1 MLKSLFESSID
12 KLNIPADMKSAIKKI
27 NNICLEAEG
36 DETSKNVE
44 KAIGNVGSNTGMF
57 NQHMSAEEA
66 KARYDAQQ
74 KEKAAKE
81 GQNDA
86 KSQTQVAKA
95 DEKKEES
102 AHKNSEV
109 NVSNNTAPLQDND
122 LGYTPLGEEDKKKAE
137 QLNAEQE
144 RKEKEEKEKQQ
155 DDNVPTTIDSAKSD
169 DDIWKVLNNL
179 QKKAVKNRGT
189 AEGEKWRQKLEDE
202 YQKATSTRNFKRV
215 KGLEMTIYNKSNPQA
230 PTAEGK
236 PKEENTDVNNAKSN
250 DEAYEILKNLQD
262 KAVKNRGTEDGE
274 KWRKKLEEE
283 YDKAVRNGQT
293 QRVKGFEMTIYNKG
307 NQQTQTTE
315 GKPEQSNNQNTE
327 QQKTQAATSGEQQN
341 QPKANGEQT
350 AQSSANA
357 EQQTQAAESSEQQAQ
372 QKVNGEQQT
381 QTAESNEQQAQNN
394 AKPAATNFKK
404 GADVATVQFFLKAT
418 KPQTNLVCDGILGPK
433 TITAIQQTTDIIPS
447 GKMDQKTQEE
457 FNRLLAEAK
466 QKVIPIQKQLGVTAD
481 GLIGK
486 QTLGAMRKAN
496 MDVASVFNKKP
507 TAPQT
512 QVANNQ
518 GGNNANGAA
527 NQGNINLLDRKFDES
542 KAQQQLK
549 NKYISQKQYNIWK
562 AFGIAPI
569 YQREHPKETQNQ
581 IAQILKET
589 KKQQGGQQQGGQQ
602 QASQQKGVQQKA
614 GQQNALKED
623 VAVKNPDKT
632 SQKGTKENPN
642 TEYVSGTVSLM
653 NMPKDEKKVYD
664 EEYQKSLKANL
675 KPGKN
680 EQIAMDTADLDAK
693 TAVLRYRKNK
703 GRPTQQQSAQQKAGQ
718 QTGKQNVQQ
727 QPQQVAK
734 QGNVQPAQQGGQS
747 NAKNNDYYSKTTQNG
762 VTTTVSGGTVS
773 YINLPPDEKKVYDD
787 AEKKAIENYIK
798 NGNSERTARSKANM
812 NANAAVIRYRQ
823 RKAKKTS

>member
-12 KLNIPADMKSAIKKI
+12 KLHIPADMKDAIKQI

-102 AHKNSEV
+102 AHKNSE
-109 NVSNNTAPLQDND
+109 
-122 LGYTPLGEEDKKKAE
+122 
-137 QLNAEQE
+137 
-144 RKEKEEKEKQQ
+144 

-202 YQKATSTRNFKRV
+202 YQKATSTRNFKRA
-215 KGLEMTIYNKSNPQA
+215 KGLEMTIYNK
-230 PTAEGK
+230 G
-236 PKEENTDVNNAKSN
+236 
-250 DEAYEILKNLQD
+250 
-262 KAVKNRGTEDGE
+262 
-274 KWRKKLEEE
+274 
-283 YDKAVRNGQT
+283 
-293 QRVKGFEMTIYNKG
+293 NKQ
-307 NQQTQTTE
+307 NQTTE
-315 GKPEQSNNQNTE
+315 GKPEQSNNQTTE
-327 QQKTQAATSGEQQN
+327 QPQTQAATSGEQQN
-341 QPKANGEQT
+341 QQKANGEQT
-350 AQSSANA
+350 AQPAANA
-357 EQQTQAAESSEQQAQ
+357 EQKTQAAESSEQQAQ
-372 QKVNGEQQT
+372 QKVNGEQTTQPAANAEQQT

-486 QTLGAMRKAN
+486 QTLGAMQKAN

-549 NKYISQKQYNIWK
+549 NKYISQKEYNIWK

-569 YQREHPKETQNQ
+569 YQRRYPKETQNQ

-589 KKQQGGQQQGGQQ
+589 KKQQGGQQ

-623 VAVKNPDKT
+623 VAVKSPDKT
-632 SQKGTKENPN
+632 SPKGTKENPN

-718 QTGKQNVQQ
+718 QNGKQNVQQ

-734 QGNVQPAQQGGQS
+734 QGNGQPAQPGGQS

-762 VTTTVSGGTVS
+762 VTTTISGGTVS

-798 NGNSERTARSKANM
+798 KGNSEWNARRKASM

>member
-74 KEKAAKE
+74 KENAAKE

-102 AHKNSEV
+102 AHKNSE
-109 NVSNNTAPLQDND
+109 
-122 LGYTPLGEEDKKKAE
+122 
-137 QLNAEQE
+137 
-144 RKEKEEKEKQQ
+144 

-230 PTAEGK
+230 PTTEEK

-357 EQQTQAAESSEQQAQ
+357 EQQTQAAESNEQQAQ
-372 QKVNGEQQT
+372 QKVNGEQTTQPAANT
-381 QTAESNEQQAQNN
+381 EQQTAESNEQQAQNN

-404 GADVATVQFFLKAT
+404 GADVATVQFFLKAI

-433 TITAIQQTTDIIPS
+433 TITAIQQTTDLIPS

-527 NQGNINLLDRKFDES
+527 NQGNINLLDIKFDES

-549 NKYISQKQYNIWK
+549 NKYFSQKEYNIWK
-562 AFGIAPI
+562 AFGIAPV
-569 YQREHPKETQNQ
+569 YQRRYPKETQNQ
-581 IAQILKET
+581 IAQI
-589 KKQQGGQQQGGQQ
+589 KKQQGGQQ

-623 VAVKNPDKT
+623 VAVKSPDKT
-632 SQKGTKENPN
+632 SPKGTKENPT

-680 EQIAMDTADLDAK
+680 EQIAHDTADLDAK

-734 QGNVQPAQQGGQS
+734 QGNVQPAQQGGQQ

-798 NGNSERTARSKANM
+798 KGNSEWNARRKASM

>member
-12 KLNIPADMKSAIKKI
+12 KLNIPTDMKTAIKQI

-137 QLNAEQE
+137 QIKADQE
-144 RKEKEEKEKQQ
+144 RKEKEEK
-155 DDNVPTTIDSAKSD
+155 DNVPTTIDSAKSD

-215 KGLEMTIYNKSNPQA
+215 KGLEMTIYNKSNPPA
-230 PTAEGK
+230 PTAEEK

-357 EQQTQAAESSEQQAQ
+357 EQQTQAAES
-372 QKVNGEQQT
+372 G
-381 QTAESNEQQAQNN
+381 EQQAQNN

-486 QTLGAMRKAN
+486 QTLGAMQKAN

-527 NQGNINLLDRKFDES
+527 NQGNINLLDHKFDES
-542 KAQQQLK
+542 KAQQDLK
-549 NKYISQKQYNIWK
+549 AGYISQKRYNIWK
-562 AFGIAPI
+562 EFGIAPI
-569 YQREHPKETQNQ
+569 YQKRYPKETQNQ

-623 VAVKNPDKT
+623 VAVKTPDKT
-632 SQKGTKENPN
+632 SPKGTKENPT

-718 QTGKQNVQQ
+718 QTVKQNVQQ

-734 QGNVQPAQQGGQS
+734 QGNVQPAQQGGQQ

-798 NGNSERTARSKANM
+798 KGNSEWNARRKASM
-812 NANAAVIRYRQ
+812 NANVAVIRYRQ

>member
-27 NNICLEAEG
+27 NNICLEAE
-36 DETSKNVE
+36 ETSDNVKKSVENVSKNQ
-44 KAIGNVGSNTGMF
+44 GMF
-57 NQHMSAEEA
+57 NQHVSAEQA
-66 KARYDAQQ
+66 KAMYDAQQ
-74 KEKAAKE
+74 KENAAKS
-81 GQNDA
+81 GG
-86 KSQTQVAKA
+86 KPQTQVAKN
-95 DEKKEES
+95 DEPNAQKGTTKLKNDIMPKLIKEYGKDDPIITKLNDAIKLINDPKTLKEGSAKLRKEVYAQIIEDQGNNAPILQDIRDTIKIINTPDPKKEEPKKEEPK
-102 AHKNSEV
+102 AEEPKAEEAKAEEPAQTEETQQAQNDEGATEA
-109 NVSNNTAPLQDND
+109 NTASEAQPAQ
-122 LGYTPLGEEDKKKAE
+122 TEETKAE
-137 QLNAEQE
+137 EQPA
-144 RKEKEEKEKQQ
+144 Q
-155 DDNVPTTIDSAKSD
+155 
-169 DDIWKVLNNL
+169 
-179 QKKAVKNRGT
+179 T
-189 AEGEKWRQKLEDE
+189 AE
-202 YQKATSTRNFKRV
+202 S
-215 KGLEMTIYNKSNPQA
+215 S
-230 PTAEGK
+230 
-236 PKEENTDVNNAKSN
+236 
-250 DEAYEILKNLQD
+250 
-262 KAVKNRGTEDGE
+262 
-274 KWRKKLEEE
+274 
-283 YDKAVRNGQT
+283 
-293 QRVKGFEMTIYNKG
+293 
-307 NQQTQTTE
+307 
-315 GKPEQSNNQNTE
+315 
-327 QQKTQAATSGEQQN
+327 EQQN

-350 AQSSANA
+350 AQPAANA
-357 EQQTQAAESSEQQAQ
+357 EQKTAESSEQQAQ
-372 QKVNGEQQT
+372 
-381 QTAESNEQQAQNN
+381 NN
-394 AKPAATNFKK
+394 ANPAATNFKK

-433 TITAIQQTTDIIPS
+433 TITAIQQTEDIIPS
-447 GKMDQKTQEE
+447 GKMDQKTQEA
-457 FNRLLAEAK
+457 FNSLLAEAK

-486 QTLGAMRKAN
+486 QTLGAMQKAN

-569 YQREHPKETQNQ
+569 YQREYPKETQNQ

-623 VAVKNPDKT
+623 VAVKSPDKT
-632 SQKGTKENPN
+632 SPKGTKENPT

-703 GRPTQQQSAQQKAGQ
+703 GRPIQQQSAQQKAGQ
-718 QTGKQNVQQ
+718 QNGKQNVQQ

-734 QGNVQPAQQGGQS
+734 QGNAQPAQQGGQS
-747 NAKNNDYYSKTTQNG
+747 NAKNNDYSKTTQNG

-773 YINLPPDEKKVYDD
+773 YINLPPDEKKVFDD
-787 AEKKAIENYIK
+787 AEKKAIEHYIK
-798 NGNSERTARSKANM
+798 KGNSEWNARRKANM
-812 NANAAVIRYRQ
+812 NANVAVIRYRQ

>member
-12 KLNIPADMKSAIKKI
+12 RLNIPSGMKTAIKQI

-36 DETSKNVE
+36 D
-44 KAIGNVGSNTGMF
+44 
-57 NQHMSAEEA
+57 
-66 KARYDAQQ
+66 D
-74 KEKAAKE
+74 KE
-81 GQNDA
+81 
-86 KSQTQVAKA
+86 
-95 DEKKEES
+95 
-102 AHKNSEV
+102 
-109 NVSNNTAPLQDND
+109 ND
-122 LGYTPLGEEDKKKAE
+122 LGYTPLSEEDKKKAE

-155 DDNVPTTIDSAKSD
+155 DDSVPTTIDSAKSD

-230 PTAEGK
+230 PTAEEK

-307 NQQTQTTE
+307 NKQNQTTE
-315 GKPEQSNNQNTE
+315 GKPEQSNNQTTE
-327 QQKTQAATSGEQQN
+327 QPQTQAATSGEQQA
-341 QPKANGEQT
+341 QPNANAEQT
-350 AQSSANA
+350 AQPSANA
-357 EQQTQAAESSEQQAQ
+357 ESEENKGTQIEKGATREPNQVRTSGPTSSEPNTANTEAQ
-372 QKVNGEQQT
+372 PAANAAQQT

-394 AKPAATNFKK
+394 AKPATTNFKK

-486 QTLGAMRKAN
+486 QTLGAMQKAN

-527 NQGNINLLDRKFDES
+527 NQGNINLLDIKFDES

-549 NKYISQKQYNIWK
+549 NKYFSQKQYNIWK
-562 AFGIAPI
+562 EFGIAPV
-569 YQREHPKETQNQ
+569 YQKRYPKETQNQ
-581 IAQILKET
+581 IAQILKER
-589 KKQQGGQQQGGQQ
+589 KKQQEANAQGGQQ
-602 QASQQKGVQQKA
+602 QASQQKGGQQKA

-623 VAVKNPDKT
+623 VAVKTPDKT
-632 SQKGTKENPN
+632 SPKGTKENPN

-718 QTGKQNVQQ
+718 QNGKQNVQQ

-734 QGNVQPAQQGGQS
+734 QGNVQPAQQ
-747 NAKNNDYYSKTTQNG
+747 
-762 VTTTVSGGTVS
+762 GGTVS

-798 NGNSERTARSKANM
+798 KGNSERTARSKASM
-812 NANAAVIRYRQ
+812 NANVAVIRYRQ

>member
-36 DETSKNVE
+36 D
-44 KAIGNVGSNTGMF
+44 
-57 NQHMSAEEA
+57 
-66 KARYDAQQ
+66 D
-74 KEKAAKE
+74 KE
-81 GQNDA
+81 
-86 KSQTQVAKA
+86 
-95 DEKKEES
+95 
-102 AHKNSEV
+102 
-109 NVSNNTAPLQDND
+109 ND
-122 LGYTPLGEEDKKKAE
+122 LGYTPLSEEDKKKAE

-189 AEGEKWRQKLEDE
+189 TEGEKWRQKLEDE

-236 PKEENTDVNNAKSN
+236 P
-250 DEAYEILKNLQD
+250 
-262 KAVKNRGTEDGE
+262 
-274 KWRKKLEEE
+274 
-283 YDKAVRNGQT
+283 
-293 QRVKGFEMTIYNKG
+293 
-307 NQQTQTTE
+307 
-315 GKPEQSNNQNTE
+315 EQSNNQNTE

-357 EQQTQAAESSEQQAQ
+357 EQKTQAAESSEQQAQ
-372 QKVNGEQQT
+372 QKVNGEQTAQSSANAEQKT
-381 QTAESNEQQAQNN
+381 QAAESSEQQAQNN

-433 TITAIQQTTDIIPS
+433 TITAIQQTEDIIPS
-447 GKMDQKTQEE
+447 GKMDQKTQEA
-457 FNRLLAEAK
+457 FNSLLAEAK

-486 QTLGAMRKAN
+486 QTLGAMQKAN

-518 GGNNANGAA
+518 GGNNSNGAA
-527 NQGNINLLDRKFDES
+527 NQGNINLLDIKFDES

-562 AFGIAPI
+562 AFGIAPV
-569 YQREHPKETQNQ
+569 YQKRYPKETQNQ
-581 IAQILKET
+581 IAQI
-589 KKQQGGQQQGGQQ
+589 KKQQGGQQ

-623 VAVKNPDKT
+623 VAVKSPDKT
-632 SQKGTKENPN
+632 SPKGTKENPN

-680 EQIAMDTADLDAK
+680 EQIAHDTADLDAK

-762 VTTTVSGGTVS
+762 VTTTISGGTVS

-798 NGNSERTARSKANM
+798 KGNSEWNAMRKASM
-812 NANAAVIRYRQ
+812 NASVAVIRYRQ

>member
-27 NNICLEAEG
+27 NNICLEAE
-36 DETSKNVE
+36 ETSDNVKKSVE
-44 KAIGNVGSNTGMF
+44 KVSKNQGMF
-57 NQHMSAEEA
+57 NQHVSAEQA
-66 KARYDAQQ
+66 KAMYDAQQ
-74 KEKAAKE
+74 KENAAKS
-81 GQNDA
+81 GG
-86 KSQTQVAKA
+86 KPQTQVAKN
-95 DEKKEES
+95 DEPNAQKGTTKLKNDIMPKLIKEYGKDDPIITKLNDAIKLINDPKTLKEGSAKLRKEVYAQIIEDQGNNAPILQDIRDTIKIINTPDPKKEEP
-102 AHKNSEV
+102 KK
-109 NVSNNTAPLQDND
+109 
-122 LGYTPLGEEDKKKAE
+122 EEPKAE
-137 QLNAEQE
+137 EPKAEE
-144 RKEKEEKEKQQ
+144 AKAEEPAQTEE
-155 DDNVPTTIDSAKSD
+155 T
-169 DDIWKVLNNL
+169 
-179 QKKAVKNRGT
+179 KAEEQPAQT
-189 AEGEKWRQKLEDE
+189 AE
-202 YQKATSTRNFKRV
+202 S
-215 KGLEMTIYNKSNPQA
+215 S
-230 PTAEGK
+230 
-236 PKEENTDVNNAKSN
+236 
-250 DEAYEILKNLQD
+250 
-262 KAVKNRGTEDGE
+262 
-274 KWRKKLEEE
+274 
-283 YDKAVRNGQT
+283 
-293 QRVKGFEMTIYNKG
+293 
-307 NQQTQTTE
+307 
-315 GKPEQSNNQNTE
+315 
-327 QQKTQAATSGEQQN
+327 EQQN

-350 AQSSANA
+350 AQPAANA
-357 EQQTQAAESSEQQAQ
+357 EQKTAESSEQQAQ
-372 QKVNGEQQT
+372 
-381 QTAESNEQQAQNN
+381 NN
-394 AKPAATNFKK
+394 ANPAATNFKK

-457 FNRLLAEAK
+457 FNRLLSEAK

-486 QTLGAMRKAN
+486 QTLGAMQKAN

-512 QVANNQ
+512 QVAKNQ

-542 KAQQQLK
+542 QAQQYLK
-549 NKYISQKQYNIWK
+549 AGYISQKEYNIWK

-569 YQREHPKETQNQ
+569 YQRRYPKETQNQ

-602 QASQQKGVQQKA
+602 QASQQKGGQQKA

-623 VAVKNPDKT
+623 VAVKTPDKT
-632 SQKGTKENPN
+632 SPKGTKENPN

-703 GRPTQQQSAQQKAGQ
+703 GRPIQQQSAQQKAGQ
-718 QTGKQNVQQ
+718 QNGKQNVQQ

-734 QGNVQPAQQGGQS
+734 QGNAQPAQQGGQS

-773 YINLPPDEKKVYDD
+773 YINLPPDEKKVFDD
-787 AEKKAIENYIK
+787 AEKKAIEHYIK
-798 NGNSERTARSKANM
+798 KGNSEWNARRKANM

>member
-36 DETSKNVE
+36 D
-44 KAIGNVGSNTGMF
+44 
-57 NQHMSAEEA
+57 
-66 KARYDAQQ
+66 D
-74 KEKAAKE
+74 KE
-81 GQNDA
+81 
-86 KSQTQVAKA
+86 
-95 DEKKEES
+95 
-102 AHKNSEV
+102 
-109 NVSNNTAPLQDND
+109 ND
-122 LGYTPLGEEDKKKAE
+122 LGYTPLSEEDKKKAE

-202 YQKATSTRNFKRV
+202 YEKATSTRNFKRV

-230 PTAEGK
+230 PTAEEK

-307 NQQTQTTE
+307 NKQTQTTE
-315 GKPEQSNNQNTE
+315 GKPEQSNNQTTE
-327 QQKTQAATSGEQQN
+327 QPQTQAATSGEQQA
-341 QPKANGEQT
+341 QPNANAEQT
-350 AQSSANA
+350 AQPEANA
-357 EQQTQAAESSEQQAQ
+357 ESEENKGTQIEKGATREPNQVRTSGPTSSEPNTANTEAQ
-372 QKVNGEQQT
+372 PAANAEQQT

-433 TITAIQQTTDIIPS
+433 TITAIQQTEDIIPS
-447 GKMDQKTQEE
+447 GKMDQKTQEA
-457 FNRLLAEAK
+457 FNSLLAEAK

-486 QTLGAMRKAN
+486 QTLGAMQKAN

-518 GGNNANGAA
+518 GGNNANGVA
-527 NQGNINLLDRKFDES
+527 NQGNINLLDIKFDES

-549 NKYISQKQYNIWK
+549 NKYFSQKQYNIWK
-562 AFGIAPI
+562 EFGIAPV
-569 YQREHPKETQNQ
+569 YQKRYPKETQNQ

-602 QASQQKGVQQKA
+602 QASQQKGGQQKA

-623 VAVKNPDKT
+623 VAVKSPDKT
-632 SQKGTKENPN
+632 SPKGTKENPN

-718 QTGKQNVQQ
+718 QNGKQNVQQ

-734 QGNVQPAQQGGQS
+734 QGNGQPAQQGGQQ

-798 NGNSERTARSKANM
+798 KGNSEQTARNKASM
-812 NANAAVIRYRQ
+812 NANVAVIRYRQ

>member
-102 AHKNSEV
+102 AHKNSE
-109 NVSNNTAPLQDND
+109 
-122 LGYTPLGEEDKKKAE
+122 
-137 QLNAEQE
+137 
-144 RKEKEEKEKQQ
+144 

-230 PTAEGK
+230 PTAE
-236 PKEENTDVNNAKSN
+236 E
-250 DEAYEILKNLQD
+250 
-262 KAVKNRGTEDGE
+262 
-274 KWRKKLEEE
+274 
-283 YDKAVRNGQT
+283 
-293 QRVKGFEMTIYNKG
+293 
-307 NQQTQTTE
+307 
-315 GKPEQSNNQNTE
+315 KPEQSNNQNTE

-350 AQSSANA
+350 AQPSANA

-372 QKVNGEQQT
+372 QKVNGEQTTQPAANT
-381 QTAESNEQQAQNN
+381 EQQTAESSEQQAQNN
-394 AKPAATNFKK
+394 DKPAATNFKK

-433 TITAIQQTTDIIPS
+433 TITAIQQTNDIIPS
-447 GKMDQKTQEE
+447 GKMDQKTQEV
-457 FNRLLAEAK
+457 FNSLLAEAK

-486 QTLGAMRKAN
+486 QTLGAMQKAN

-527 NQGNINLLDRKFDES
+527 NQGNINLLDHKFDES
-542 KAQQQLK
+542 KAQQDLK
-549 NKYISQKQYNIWK
+549 AGYISQKQYNIWK
-562 AFGIAPI
+562 EFGIAPV
-569 YQREHPKETQNQ
+569 YQKRYPKETQNQ

-623 VAVKNPDKT
+623 VAVKTPDKT
-632 SQKGTKENPN
+632 SPKGTKENPT

-653 NMPKDEKKVYD
+653 NMPKDEKKVYN

-734 QGNVQPAQQGGQS
+734 QGNGQPAQQGGQQ

-812 NANAAVIRYRQ
+812 NAKAAVIRYRQ

>member
-36 DETSKNVE
+36 DETSKNME

-81 GQNDA
+81 GQ
-86 KSQTQVAKA
+86 
-95 DEKKEES
+95 KE
-102 AHKNSEV
+102 
-109 NVSNNTAPLQDND
+109 
-122 LGYTPLGEEDKKKAE
+122 
-137 QLNAEQE
+137 
-144 RKEKEEKEKQQ
+144 EKQQ

-189 AEGEKWRQKLEDE
+189 TEGEKWRQKLEDE

-230 PTAEGK
+230 
-236 PKEENTDVNNAKSN
+236 
-250 DEAYEILKNLQD
+250 
-262 KAVKNRGTEDGE
+262 
-274 KWRKKLEEE
+274 
-283 YDKAVRNGQT
+283 
-293 QRVKGFEMTIYNKG
+293 
-307 NQQTQTTE
+307 QTTE

-372 QKVNGEQQT
+372 QKVNGEQTT
-381 QTAESNEQQAQNN
+381 QPAANAEQKTQAAESSEQQAQQKVNGEQTTQPAANAEQKTQAAESSEQQAQNN

-433 TITAIQQTTDIIPS
+433 TITAIQQTNDIIPS
-447 GKMDQKTQEE
+447 GKMDQKTQEV
-457 FNRLLAEAK
+457 FNSLLAEAK

-542 KAQQQLK
+542 KAQQDLK
-549 NKYISQKQYNIWK
+549 AGYISQKEYNIWK

-569 YQREHPKETQNQ
+569 YQKRYPKETQNQ
-581 IAQILKET
+581 IAQI
-589 KKQQGGQQQGGQQ
+589 KKQQGGQQ

-614 GQQNALKED
+614 GQQN
-623 VAVKNPDKT
+623 
-632 SQKGTKENPN
+632 
-642 TEYVSGTVSLM
+642 
-653 NMPKDEKKVYD
+653 
-664 EEYQKSLKANL
+664 
-675 KPGKN
+675 
-680 EQIAMDTADLDAK
+680 
-693 TAVLRYRKNK
+693 
-703 GRPTQQQSAQQKAGQ
+703 
-718 QTGKQNVQQ
+718 GKQNVQQ

-734 QGNVQPAQQGGQS
+734 QGNGQPAQPGGQS

-762 VTTTVSGGTVS
+762 VTTTISGGTVS

-798 NGNSERTARSKANM
+798 KGNSEWNARRKASM
-812 NANAAVIRYRQ
+812 NASAAVIRYRQ

>member
-36 DETSKNVE
+36 DETSKNME

-137 QLNAEQE
+137 QIKADQE
-144 RKEKEEKEKQQ
+144 RKEKEEK
-155 DDNVPTTIDSAKSD
+155 DNVPTTIDSAKSD

-230 PTAEGK
+230 PTAE
-236 PKEENTDVNNAKSN
+236 E
-250 DEAYEILKNLQD
+250 
-262 KAVKNRGTEDGE
+262 
-274 KWRKKLEEE
+274 
-283 YDKAVRNGQT
+283 
-293 QRVKGFEMTIYNKG
+293 
-307 NQQTQTTE
+307 
-315 GKPEQSNNQNTE
+315 KPEQSNNQNTE

-372 QKVNGEQQT
+372 QKVNGEQTAQPAANAEQQT
-381 QTAESNEQQAQNN
+381 QTEESNEQQTQSN

-433 TITAIQQTTDIIPS
+433 TITAIQQTTDINPT

-486 QTLGAMRKAN
+486 QTLGAMQKAN

-527 NQGNINLLDRKFDES
+527 NQGNINLLDHKFDES
-542 KAQQQLK
+542 KAQQDLK
-549 NKYISQKQYNIWK
+549 AGYISQKQYNIWK

-569 YQREHPKETQNQ
+569 YQKRYPKETQNQ

-589 KKQQGGQQQGGQQ
+589 KKQQGGQQQ
-602 QASQQKGVQQKA
+602 ASQQKGGQQKA

-623 VAVKNPDKT
+623 VAVKSPDKT
-632 SQKGTKENPN
+632 SPKGTKENPN

-680 EQIAMDTADLDAK
+680 EQIAQDTADLDAK

-703 GRPTQQQSAQQKAGQ
+703 GRPTQQQSAQQKAG
-718 QTGKQNVQQ
+718 
-727 QPQQVAK
+727 
-734 QGNVQPAQQGGQS
+734 
-747 NAKNNDYYSKTTQNG
+747 
-762 VTTTVSGGTVS
+762 
-773 YINLPPDEKKVYDD
+773 
-787 AEKKAIENYIK
+787 
-798 NGNSERTARSKANM
+798 
-812 NANAAVIRYRQ
+812 
-823 RKAKKTS
+823 

>member
-36 DETSKNVE
+36 D
-44 KAIGNVGSNTGMF
+44 
-57 NQHMSAEEA
+57 
-66 KARYDAQQ
+66 D
-74 KEKAAKE
+74 KE
-81 GQNDA
+81 
-86 KSQTQVAKA
+86 
-95 DEKKEES
+95 
-102 AHKNSEV
+102 
-109 NVSNNTAPLQDND
+109 ND
-122 LGYTPLGEEDKKKAE
+122 LGYTPLSEEDKKKAE

-189 AEGEKWRQKLEDE
+189 
-202 YQKATSTRNFKRV
+202 
-215 KGLEMTIYNKSNPQA
+215 
-230 PTAEGK
+230 
-236 PKEENTDVNNAKSN
+236 
-250 DEAYEILKNLQD
+250 
-262 KAVKNRGTEDGE
+262 TEGE

-327 QQKTQAATSGEQQN
+327 QQKTHATTSGEQQN

-372 QKVNGEQQT
+372 QKVNGEQTT
-381 QTAESNEQQAQNN
+381 QPAENAEQNTQAAESSEQQAQNN

-404 GADVATVQFFLKAT
+404 GTDVATVQFFLKAT

-433 TITAIQQTTDIIPS
+433 TITAIQQTEDIIPS
-447 GKMDQKTQEE
+447 GKMDQKTQEV
-457 FNRLLAEAK
+457 FNSLLAEAK
-466 QKVIPIQKQLGVTAD
+466 QKVIPVQKQLGVTAD

-486 QTLGAMRKAN
+486 QTLGAMQKAN

-549 NKYISQKQYNIWK
+549 NKYISQNQYNIWK

-569 YQREHPKETQNQ
+569 YQKKYPKETQNQ

-589 KKQQGGQQQGGQQ
+589 KKQQGGQQQ
-602 QASQQKGVQQKA
+602 ASQQKGVQQKA
-614 GQQNALKED
+614 GQQNASKED
-623 VAVKNPDKT
+623 VAVKSPDKT
-632 SQKGTKENPN
+632 SPKGTKENPT

-680 EQIAMDTADLDAK
+680 EQIALNTADLDAK
-693 TAVLRYRKNK
+693 TAVLRYR
-703 GRPTQQQSAQQKAGQ
+703 
-718 QTGKQNVQQ
+718 
-727 QPQQVAK
+727 
-734 QGNVQPAQQGGQS
+734 
-747 NAKNNDYYSKTTQNG
+747 
-762 VTTTVSGGTVS
+762 
-773 YINLPPDEKKVYDD
+773 
-787 AEKKAIENYIK
+787 
-798 NGNSERTARSKANM
+798 
-812 NANAAVIRYRQ
+812 Q

>member
-12 KLNIPADMKSAIKKI
+12 RLNIPSGMKTAIKQI

-36 DETSKNVE
+36 D
-44 KAIGNVGSNTGMF
+44 
-57 NQHMSAEEA
+57 
-66 KARYDAQQ
+66 D
-74 KEKAAKE
+74 KE
-81 GQNDA
+81 
-86 KSQTQVAKA
+86 
-95 DEKKEES
+95 
-102 AHKNSEV
+102 
-109 NVSNNTAPLQDND
+109 ND
-122 LGYTPLGEEDKKKAE
+122 LGYTPLSEEDKKKAE

-155 DDNVPTTIDSAKSD
+155 DDSVPTTIDSAKSD

-215 KGLEMTIYNKSNPQA
+215 KGLEMTIYNK
-230 PTAEGK
+230 G
-236 PKEENTDVNNAKSN
+236 
-250 DEAYEILKNLQD
+250 
-262 KAVKNRGTEDGE
+262 
-274 KWRKKLEEE
+274 
-283 YDKAVRNGQT
+283 
-293 QRVKGFEMTIYNKG
+293 NKQ
-307 NQQTQTTE
+307 NQTTE
-315 GKPEQSNNQNTE
+315 GKPEQSNNQTTE
-327 QQKTQAATSGEQQN
+327 QPQTQAATSGEQQN
-341 QPKANGEQT
+341 QQKANGEQT
-350 AQSSANA
+350 AQPAANA
-357 EQQTQAAESSEQQAQ
+357 EQQTAESSEQQAQ
-372 QKVNGEQQT
+372 QKVNGEQTT
-381 QTAESNEQQAQNN
+381 QPAANAEQKTAESSEQQAQNN

-486 QTLGAMRKAN
+486 QTLGAMQKAN

-527 NQGNINLLDRKFDES
+527 NQGNINLLDIKFDES

-549 NKYISQKQYNIWK
+549 NKYFSQKQYNIWK
-562 AFGIAPI
+562 EFGIAPV
-569 YQREHPKETQNQ
+569 YQKRYPKETQNQ

-589 KKQQGGQQQGGQQ
+589 KKQQEANAQGGQQ
-602 QASQQKGVQQKA
+602 QASQQKGGQQKA

-623 VAVKNPDKT
+623 VAVKTPDKT
-632 SQKGTKENPN
+632 SPKGTKENPT

-680 EQIAMDTADLDAK
+680 EQIAHDTADLDAK

-703 GRPTQQQSAQQKAGQ
+703 GRPIQQQSAQQKAGQ
-718 QTGKQNVQQ
+718 QNGKQNVQQ

-734 QGNVQPAQQGGQS
+734 QGNVQPAQQGGQQ

-798 NGNSERTARSKANM
+798 KGNSEWNARRKASM
-812 NANAAVIRYRQ
+812 NANVAVIRYRQ